1 MIARIYRA
9 AGWIGW
15 FTLILMIG
23 ATAERYWSAR
33 DGHSASLAVSLLGAL
48 LLVVPPIRQTYRIL
62 PFKDVPQHEIPPQA
76 LEDPEVAAFIR
87 DLQQKQAHKFAEFS
101 YWDALFWMLGAAL
114 LAIGFVMDEAEAGAE
129 HARNQVTSCTCALH
143 EGT

>member
-87 DLQQKQAHKFAEFS
+87 DLQQK
-101 YWDALFWMLGAAL
+101 
-114 LAIGFVMDEAEAGAE
+114 AGA
-129 HARNQVTSCTCALH
+129 QVRRVFLLGRIVLDAGCSAPGDRIRH
-143 EGT
+143 G